1 MSLLNLMGIGTAL
14 ADTVATTTTAA
25 APAAQHPAGSIWS
38 MLWLPLL
45 LIVVFYFLLIR
56 PQSKRAK
63 EHRALI
69 EAVSV
74 GDEVITNG
82 GIIGRVSRLKDNFVV
97 LELTKG
103 MEVTMQKGSIASV
116 LPKGTIDSI

>member
-1 MSLLNLMGIGTAL
+1 MSLLNLVGIGTAL
-14 ADTVATTTTAA
+14 ADTTASTAPVAS
-25 APAAQHPAGSIWS
+25 HPGNVLS

-69 EAVSV
+69 EAVTV
-74 GDEVITNG
+74 GDEVITTG
-82 GIIGRVSRLKDNFVV
+82 GMVGRVARLKDNFVV
-97 LELTKG
+97 LELTPG
-103 MEVTMQKGSIASV
+103 TEVTMQKAAIASV